1 MIIFILVYN
10 YYRKAEHML
19 MKHNRDSLRTAW
31 DLTVRLCSA
40 GWVGVIMMN
49 KYMEVYGAKMG
60 ENKRQIGS
68 LAVVK
73 CIFKEPSVLRNGLL
87 LEI

>member
-1 MIIFILVYN
+1 M
-10 YYRKAEHML
+10 R
-19 MKHNRDSLRTAW
+19 
-31 DLTVRLCSA
+31 
-40 GWVGVIMMN
+40 VIMMN

-73 CIFKEPSVLRNGLL
+73 RIFEEPSVVRNGLL
-87 LEI
+87 LEVCF